1 MVAAVQDNT
10 NPHVL
15 VTTYLE
21 MASRVQFRPAYIS
34 GSHFSIQRM
43 KTPDVGFYRF
53 LYGSVGEQW
62 RWRDRLVM
70 PDDELQSIL
79 TNPGVTVDVLYV
91 HGVPAGYVELDRQ
104 DKETEIAYFGL
115 RTAFHGLGYGKHLLS
130 HGIAQAWSD
139 GAQRVWVHT
148 CNLDGPHALDNY
160 IKRGFS
166 IYHVD
171 SKPLPPRYM

>member
-1 MVAAVQDNT
+1 MVAALHISAPN
-10 NPHVL
+10 VL

-21 MASRVQFRPAYIS
+21 MTSRAQFRPAYLN

-43 KTPDVGFYRF
+43 KTPDTGFYRF
-53 LYGSVGEQW
+53 LYGTVGEQW

-70 PDDELQSIL
+70 ADDELHSIL
-79 TNPGVTVDVLYV
+79 ADPGVTVDVLYV
-91 HGVPAGYVELDRQ
+91 NGVPAGYVELSKQGTD
-104 DKETEIAYFGL
+104 TEVAYFGL
-115 RTAFHGLGYGKHLLS
+115 RSSFHGLGYGKHLLS

-139 GAQRVWVHT
+139 GAQRVYVHT

-171 SKPLPPRYM
+171 KRAMPQRYQ